1 MENSILHSN
10 VKLCYLY
17 FRYYQCLLAHF
28 VLIIGATISAESNP
42 YVPGEPGGPWTME
55 ELLIVKAKL
64 YVLFSNEDGRNS
76 LKELNGRDS
85 SWGGDE
91 PNEAKMLRL
100 GFHDCLK

>member
-1 MENSILHSN
+1 M
-10 VKLCYLY
+10 
-17 FRYYQCLLAHF
+17 
-28 VLIIGATISAESNP
+28 TISAEEHP

-64 YVLFSNEDGRNS
+64 YVLFSNGDGRQS

-91 PNEAKMLRL
+91 PSAPKMLRL
-100 GFHDCLK
+100 GFHDCLKLVAEYKFSQISFFKLKVA